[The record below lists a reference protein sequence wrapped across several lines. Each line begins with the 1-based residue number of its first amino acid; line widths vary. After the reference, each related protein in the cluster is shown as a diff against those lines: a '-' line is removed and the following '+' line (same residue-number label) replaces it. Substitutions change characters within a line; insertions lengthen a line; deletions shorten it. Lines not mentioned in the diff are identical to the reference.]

1 MRGKDKCRILKQ
13 IRQQI
18 ADANDIEYITREC
31 TYQGDCRGTCPKCEA
46 EVAYLEKELEKRRLS
61 GKAVAV
67 AGIAAAVMLS
77 AGGCTPDAPPAPT
90 EPTSAPTEYEELIGD
105 VPYIPSTDEG
115 EVLDG
120 YAPEEDEF
128 LLGEEPLDETEGY
141 GDYDL

>member
-1 MRGKDKCRILKQ
+1 MNGKDKCRILKE
-13 IRQQI
+13 IRREIAAQNDIALTI
-18 ADANDIEYITREC
+18 ADCRF
-31 TYQGDCRGTCPKCEA
+31 QGACRGTCPKCEA

-128 LLGEEPLDETEGY
+128 LLGEEPLDETAGY
-141 GDYDL
+141 GDYDF